1 MNGGQLTKET
11 IELIAALRPFTGHRG
26 QKLIDTLI
34 ELSRPDVNMGAMDVH
49 SLTARASDLLSER
62 LDSAVS
68 LSLILAAAWLGA
80 AIQSNEDEADETAQP
95 ARGTAP

>member
-26 QKLIDTLI
+26 QKLIDTLV
-34 ELSRPDVNMGAMDVH
+34 ELSRPGVNMGVMDVH

-68 LSLILAAAWLGA
+68 LSLILAAAWLGVA
-80 AIQSNEDEADETAQP
+80 VQSLESEADEATQP
-95 ARGTAP
+95 AGGNAP